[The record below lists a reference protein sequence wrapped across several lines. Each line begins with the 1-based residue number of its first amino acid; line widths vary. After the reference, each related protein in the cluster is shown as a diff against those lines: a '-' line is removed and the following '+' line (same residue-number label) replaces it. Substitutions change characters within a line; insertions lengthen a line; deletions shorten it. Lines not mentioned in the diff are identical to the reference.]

1 MTKPDAMLDDY
12 FRLMAANG
20 VDHVYRTAVETGLL
34 EALREGPLDAPA
46 LASCTAMKPAAVGMV
61 LDVLETLGLVARA
74 ESTCTD
80 AGRAFALTP
89 LSAALLGG
97 PYRGLGDVY
106 WSHLPELLRTGE
118 PMARMDDPAES
129 EARYRGQAAALGW
142 MLAPAAAAAAQMLA
156 SADDTDQELHIFD
169 AGAGS
174 AIWSL
179 SLAQTRPQSRVTA
192 ADWPA
197 VLEVAQAT
205 AQRMGLADRL
215 TLLPG
220 DLAAAELPRREFDV
234 VFLANVA
241 HLLPPDALAGL
252 IQRLAQTLRPGGRL
266 VVVDVF
272 PGQPQGDL
280 HRTLYNLGLAL
291 RTTAGQT
298 HHAMDVVGL
307 MHDAGLVDAQHT
319 PIDAV
324 PHTMGMVVARQ
335 PG

>member
-20 VDHVYRTAVETGLL
+20 ADHVYRTAVDTGLL
-34 EALREGPLDAPA
+34 EALRKGPLDAVA
-46 LASCTAMKPAAVGMV
+46 LATRTALKPAAVSMV
-61 LDVLETLGLVARA
+61 LDVLETLGLVAASEDSSAQPSRVF
-74 ESTCTD
+74 T
-80 AGRAFALTP
+80 LTP
-89 LSAALLGG
+89 LAAALLDG
-97 PYRGLGDVY
+97 PYRSLGDVY

-142 MLAPAAAAAAQMLA
+142 MLAPAAAVAARALA
-156 SADDTDQELHIFD
+156 EDGDPEAELYILD

-179 SLAQTRPQSRVTA
+179 SLAQLRPRSRVTA

-205 AQRMGLADRL
+205 AMRMRLADRL

-220 DLAAAELPRREFDV
+220 DLAATDLPRRTYDV

-241 HLLPPDALAGL
+241 HLLSAEALAGL
-252 IQRLAQTLRPGGRL
+252 IQRLTQTLRPSGRL
-266 VVVDVF
+266 VVVDIF
-272 PGQPQGDL
+272 PGQPEGDL
-280 HRTLYNLGLAL
+280 HRTLYTLGLAL
-291 RTTAGQT
+291 RTIAGQT
-298 HHAMDVVGL
+298 HHAADVAGL
-307 MHDAGLVDAQHT
+307 MHDAGLVNATH
-319 PIDAV
+319 
-324 PHTMGMVVARQ
+324 
-335 PG
+335 